1 MQKVNKKAKN
11 GEFLDSSTDLAHQN
25 IVVLPNVLKEVP
37 ARFSEN
43 IKNTGN
49 TKI

>member
-11 GEFLDSSTDLAHQN
+11 GKFLDSNKDLALRN

-37 ARFSEN
+37 AKVSEN
-43 IKNTGN
+43 IRNTSN